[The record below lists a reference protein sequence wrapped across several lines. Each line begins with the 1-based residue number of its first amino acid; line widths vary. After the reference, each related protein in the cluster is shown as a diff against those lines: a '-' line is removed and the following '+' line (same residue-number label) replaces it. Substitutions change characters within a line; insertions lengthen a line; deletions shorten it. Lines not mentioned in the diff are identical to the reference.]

1 MPQLPSAMV
10 SVPKPDVF
18 PNEDSENWV
27 PYTDDGMNIANA
39 QPSRIRAIFL
49 QISHLCEISNDILFV
64 FYNPTPTA
72 DPQSVK
78 LPTVKNLTKSNVDAE
93 FKKLGELFNRLEGWR
108 KALPSELDAKEGSL
122 PSALLMH
129 MFHQTLYIH
138 LFRPFLKFS
147 NQNNS
152 ASTPLSHLDPR
163 KACLAA
169 ATTISKYVRF
179 YKRRYRLRQICN
191 VAGYFI
197 HTACTIHLLNLPQ
210 KTATR
215 DIVQGLKSLQEMGE
229 CWLVAR
235 RSLVVIEI
243 LVRRWGLSL
252 PEEAEMILNCARPEA
267 KRFGL
272 QEKTSFS
279 SSSSTASDA
288 PSPSNSSESDIV
300 MPERFSSMGTT
311 MRLRTVH
318 EQGSNPTAAQHSPP
332 PRPPP
337 SVQPM
342 AQASSSQP
350 QVQKQF
356 TYNTSPLGISGIYA
370 PPSPQGSVAS
380 VGTPTT
386 MFGAAFPGAQEA
398 THEWWLRDQ
407 AELGMDL
414 AGLGNMGWEGGDVTG
429 ANGWMNGQMQWQ
441 WNNQ

>member
-10 SVPKPDVF
+10 TVPKPDVL
-18 PNEDSENWV
+18 PNEDSDNWV

-49 QISHLCEISNDILFV
+49 QISYLCEISNDILFV

-72 DPQSVK
+72 DPQPVK
-78 LPTVKNLTKSNVDAE
+78 PPTVKNLTKSNIDAE

-108 KALPSELDAKEGSL
+108 KALPPELDAKEGSL

-147 NQNNS
+147 NQSNPG
-152 ASTPLSHLDPR
+152 STPLSHLDPR

-210 KTATR
+210 KTAMR
-215 DIVQGLKSLQEMGE
+215 DIVQGLKSLEEMGE

-243 LVRRWGLSL
+243 LVRRWRLDL
-252 PEEAEMILNCARPEA
+252 PEEAEMILHRARREA

-279 SSSSTASDA
+279 SSSSTTSDA

-300 MPERFSSMGTT
+300 MPEGFSPMGTT
-311 MRLRTVH
+311 VRLRTVH
-318 EQGSNPTAAQHSPP
+318 EQGSNPTATPS

-337 SVQPM
+337 SVQSM
-342 AQASSSQP
+342 ARASSSQSQP
-350 QVQKQF
+350 QQQF
-356 TYNTSPLGISGIYA
+356 TYTLGVSSIYA
-370 PPSPQGSVAS
+370 PPSPQGSVTS
-380 VGTPTT
+380 VGTPTS
-386 MFGAAFPGAQEA
+386 MLSAAFPGAQEA
-398 THEWWLRDQ
+398 AHEWWLRDQ
-407 AELGMDL
+407 GELGMDL
-414 AGLGNMGWEGGDVTG
+414 AGLGNMGWEGGDVTST
-429 ANGWMNGQMQWQ
+429 NGWMNGQVQWQ
-441 WNNQ
+441 WNNQQ